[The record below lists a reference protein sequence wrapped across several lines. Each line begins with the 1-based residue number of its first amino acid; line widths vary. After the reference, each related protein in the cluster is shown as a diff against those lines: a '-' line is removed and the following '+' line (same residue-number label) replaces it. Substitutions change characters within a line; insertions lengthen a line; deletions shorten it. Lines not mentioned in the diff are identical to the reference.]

1 MLLGP
6 GMLQRG
12 KSFMRLW
19 WCNQA
24 KVRFGGWGHAGLDR
38 DQQGKQESESAESRD
53 MEVASAIFAE
63 ASWCSQSTH

>member
-6 GMLQRG
+6 GMLRRG

-24 KVRFGGWGHAGLDR
+24 KVRGGGWGHAGVDC
-38 DQQGKQESESAESRD
+38 DKQGKQELGSQRSRG
-53 MEVASAIFAE
+53 
-63 ASWCSQSTH
+63 TRR

>member
-6 GMLQRG
+6 GMLRRG

-24 KVRFGGWGHAGLDR
+24 KVRFGGWGHAGLDH
-38 DQQGKQESESAESRD
+38 DKQGKQESEAAEARD
-53 MEVASAIFAE
+53 MGR
-63 ASWCSQSTH
+63 